1 MINYLAKKMIHNYNE
16 LEDPAVRKAYG
27 NLTSTVGIANNVILF
42 LFKFLAGTLARSVSI
57 TADAVN
63 NLSDAGSSVISLLSF
78 KLSSKPADE
87 KHPFG
92 HARYECIASM
102 IVAVAILLLGFEL
115 IRTSFHKILQPEAV
129 SFSWLSVIIL
139 LFSISVK
146 LWMYSYNKKYGRL

>member
-1 MINYLAKKMIHNYNE
+1 MINYLAKKMIQDYQDTE
-16 LEDPAVRKAYG
+16 KPAVRKAYG
-27 NLTSTVGIANNVILF
+27 NLTSTVGIANNILLF
-42 LFKFLAGTLARSVSI
+42 VFKFVAGTLAHSVSI

-115 IRTSFHKILQPEAV
+115 IRTSFSKILHPCCNPAV
-129 SFSWLSVIIL
+129 FHFGKALDVQL
-139 LFSISVK
+139 
-146 LWMYSYNKKYGRL
+146 